1 MTRLPKK
8 GDMMRRYERV
18 RRPRA
23 LGWLAGLAGFVV
35 CGATLAAEVPPG
47 LSPLSFGMPADV
59 PVPALRAPSPY
70 SMDELGNK
78 EWAAA
83 GFLDVTAPPFSA
95 DPTGRQDSTRAIQA
109 AVDFAREHQLVCFF
123 PPGRYRVSDTI
134 VCEQYR
140 KLKPDG
146 RSRYGDRNFPCVL
159 VGSRTGPRPQI
170 VLAAESPGFDDPT
183 HRKYVIHFWA
193 PGGGREAPIDRRQ
206 PNISMN
212 QMLIGIDVVIERG
225 NPGAVGIRHRA
236 AQGSGVQDCTIDARG
251 AFCGLEGGAGS
262 GGSHANVTIIG
273 GRIGLDLRETQPAPT
288 VTGFTLIDQEEAAVV
303 VSSRQSAVLVGT
315 TIVKHTPGPA
325 VATFRPWGAHN
336 GQLCMIDSTI
346 EYRDTIAPTAI
357 HAEAGLY
364 LRNVYVRGAKN
375 LVVQP
380 ERPAVTPP
388 GDPEAA
394 TQQWCCIREYAGGV
408 SQDTLA
414 RDWNGKRYTYPSVIY
429 IDGRRVDRPFV
440 AEVTM
445 GVEPPDDLQSRH
457 LWAKDFPHWQQPNV
471 VDVRK
476 PPYNAAGDGT
486 TDDWAAIQKAID
498 EARIV
503 FLPKGTYAIGHTL
516 HLRKDTVLIGTHRC
530 FSWLVPKAIE
540 GGDFND
546 PSKPQ
551 PVVDTPD
558 DASASTTIAFFGIG
572 TLDDSQAAYCLR
584 WRVGRNSI
592 FRDVN
597 IRFDYRAPAQ
607 GLAYPED
614 RSRLFDLPL
623 VLVTGHGGGKWYDF
637 HQESS
642 RGHGPNY
649 RHLLVDGTSE
659 PLHFYQCNPE
669 HARSEANFEIRNAQ
683 NVFLY
688 GVKGEYY
695 RPIVMITDSRKVGLF
710 GYGGVA
716 AAEPGHALF
725 VIRRSDDYVLA
736 NLVDSVRFPRGEPD
750 TFFAGDGVDPE
761 LWFMVEE
768 TPSDGTTIRLPPLER
783 PVLYRRGK
791 L

>member
-1 MTRLPKK
+1 MIERYARLRI
-8 GDMMRRYERV
+8 GIVETIGGL
-18 RRPRA
+18 A
-23 LGWLAGLAGFVV
+23 IFAAGLVG
-35 CGATLAAEVPPG
+35 GAIFAVEVPPG
-47 LSPLSFGMPADV
+47 LSPLSFGNPGDL
-59 PVPALRAPSPY
+59 PVPALRPPSAH
-70 SMDELGNK
+70 SLDELGNK
-78 EWAAA
+78 PWAEK

-95 DPTGRQDSTRAIQA
+95 DATGQRDSTQAIQQ
-109 AVDFAREHQLVCFF
+109 AVDFARENRLVCFF

-159 VGSRTGPRPQI
+159 VGSRSGPRPQI
-170 VLAAESPGFDDPT
+170 VLAGRSPGFDDPT

-193 PGGGREAPIDRRQ
+193 PGAGREAPVDQRQ

-212 QMLIGIDVVIERG
+212 QMLIGIDIVIEPG

-315 TIVKHTPGPA
+315 KIVKRTPGPA

-336 GQLCMIDSTI
+336 GQLCMIDSSI
-346 EYRDTIAPTAI
+346 EYRGTIAPTAV
-357 HAEAGLY
+357 HAEAGVY
-364 LRNVYVRGAKN
+364 LRNVYVRGAEN
-375 LVVQP
+375 LVKQP
-380 ERPAVTPP
+380 GKPPLTPP
-388 GDPEAA
+388 GERKAA
-394 TQQWCCIREYAGGV
+394 EHWCCIREYAGGMP
-408 SQDTLA
+408 QDTVA
-414 RDWNGKRYTYPSVIY
+414 RSWNGKRYEYPSVVY
-429 IDGRRVDRPFV
+429 IDGKRVDRPFV
-440 AEVTM
+440 AEIAMDV
-445 GVEPPDDLQSRH
+445 VPPGDLQSRH
-457 LWAKDFPHWQQPNV
+457 LWSDEFPHWQQEDV
-471 VDVRK
+471 VDVRM

-486 TDDWAAIQKAID
+486 TDDWAAIQKAVD
-498 EARIV
+498 EAQVV
-503 FLPKGTYAIGHTL
+503 FLPKGTYALGRTL
-516 HLRKDTVLIGTHRC
+516 HLRKDTVLLGAHRC
-530 FSWLVPKAIE
+530 FSWLVPKAVE
-540 GGDFND
+540 GGDFMD
-546 PSKPQ
+546 PANPQ

-558 DASASTTIAFFGIG
+558 DASARTTLAFLGIG
-572 TLDDSQAAYCLR
+572 TLEDSRAAYCLR
-584 WRVGRNSI
+584 WRAGRNSI
-592 FRDVN
+592 FREVN
-597 IRFDYRAPAQ
+597 IRFDLRAPAQ

-614 RSRLFDLPL
+614 RTSLFDHPL

-649 RHLLVDGTSE
+649 RHLLVEGTTE

-695 RPIVMITDSRKVGLF
+695 RPIVMITDSRKVGVF
-710 GYGGVA
+710 GYGGNA

-725 VIRRSDDYVLA
+725 VVRRSHDYVLA
-736 NLVDSVRFPRGEPD
+736 NLADSVRFPRGEPD

-761 LWFMVEE
+761 QWFMVEE
-768 TPSDGTTIRLPPLER
+768 TLSDGTTVRLPPLER
-783 PVLYRRGK
+783 PVLYRRGN